1 MSTKDEGSA
10 RPPVSSPTM
19 ILILFAR
26 RLEARVEASLRTMGL
41 SLRKLGL
48 LGHLSREPGISYS
61 ALARRAG
68 IKVQSLHPIMD
79 EMTAEGFVV
88 TVGEG
93 GQGRAAVIELTEL
106 GRDTLAR
113 ANELISDVDTDVFA
127 EDWFD
132 AHRAMAALG
141 EELRRDGDATASSAQ

>member
-1 MSTKDEGSA
+1 M
-10 RPPVSSPTM
+10 V
-19 ILILFAR
+19 LFAR
-26 RLEARVEASLRTMGL
+26 RLEARVERSLRTIGL
-41 SLRKLGL
+41 SMRKLGL

-79 EMTAEGFVV
+79 ELTRDGLVV

-93 GQGRAAVIELTEL
+93 GQGRAAVIELTER

-127 EDWFD
+127 QADWFD
-132 AHRAMAALG
+132 VDRAMSALG
-141 EELRRDGDATASSAQ
+141 ELVQRDRDAPPSSAE